1 MEPCYRFYCKE
12 FPMTVDMV
20 KELSAEVFKTVLVVS
35 GPVLL
40 VSMLVGLVISL
51 FQAVTQIQEFTLT
64 FVPKI
69 IAVFLC
75 LFIFLPWISKGL
87 RTFATNIIE
96 KIQKKIKV
104 K

>member
-1 MEPCYRFYCKE
+1 
-12 FPMTVDMV
+12 MTVESV
-20 KELSAEVFKTVLVVS
+20 KDISAEVFKMVLMVS

-40 VSMLVGLVISL
+40 VSLLVGLGVSF

-75 LFIFLPWISKGL
+75 LYILFPWFSRVLTEFTARMIG
-87 RTFATNIIE
+87 NIPMYIR
-96 KIQKKIKV
+96 
-104 K
+104 

>member
-1 MEPCYRFYCKE
+1 
-12 FPMTVDMV
+12 MTVDMV
-20 KELSAEVFKTVLVVS
+20 KELSAEVFKTILFVS

-40 VSMLVGLVISL
+40 VSMIVGLVISL

-75 LFIFLPWISKGL
+75 LFIVFPWIAEVLISF
-87 RTFATNIIE
+87 TTNIIE
-96 KIQKKIKV
+96 KIPIYIK
-104 K
+104 